1 MNELSTV
8 VIKSRKEKHRIVFD
22 VYIDGKL
29 IGVGHTYAGACE
41 RLEAVYLAA
50 CEESNVRP

>member
-1 MNELSTV
+1 MNELATV

-29 IGVGHTYAGACE
+29 VGVGHTYAGACE